1 MASVPSTPNPG
12 QPIDTAYIN
21 SIVESLISINDALAS
36 NGNAY
41 IDNGVANTS
50 STIRTGNL
58 IVSSRTITNSTVSN
72 GKIFAVGDKTPST
85 TVSFN
90 NSAFS
95 KPPVVTATLLTEE
108 SSSAQFIL
116 TISAIT
122 TGGFNYSAYCVV
134 AGKANYSL
142 NFTAIGV

>member
-1 MASVPSTPNPG
+1 MADVPSTPNPG

-21 SIVESLISINDALAS
+21 SIVKSLISINSELAS
-36 NGNAY
+36 TGYAY
-41 IDNGVANTS
+41 IDNGVANNS
-50 STIRTGNL
+50 ISKRTGNL
-58 IVSSRTITNSTVSN
+58 VVSARTITNTTVSN
-72 GKIFAVGDKTPST
+72 GKTFKVGEKTTST

-95 KPPVVTATLLTEE
+95 KPPIVTATLLTEE

-122 TGGFNYSAYCVV
+122 TGGFNYSAYCIV